1 MLVKWLIKLKLAAL
15 IAAVFVHGPLFAQ
28 QMDSAYDLIAR
39 MAKASKE
46 LSYSGLFTYEFRGNL
61 TSVKVAHIVRDGQT
75 YERIVH
81 MDGPEREIVRRGDDM
96 DCMRA
101 SDMLLRG
108 SVLKITDNNYSHL
121 QDFYNFYIRGD
132 TRIAGR
138 SVSVVNVIPKDK
150 YRYGYIIAIDKE
162 TGLMLQSVL
171 INSKG
176 KPMERFQFVDI
187 SIGADLDNVESTSEL
202 PDSDDINI
210 DQSDCLRVDQQAKV
224 SSSQWVPKWL
234 PPGFVLSSYQPIGED
249 GQESLMYTDGLAVFS
264 VFIDSAEKSGALPA
278 VDANLGATVA
288 VLTKG
293 FFNKQRYAIS
303 VVGEIPRS
311 TAREIASGISPL
323 LASPMP

>member
-293 FFNKQRYAIS
+293 FFNKQRNQ
-303 VVGEIPRS
+303 
-311 TAREIASGISPL
+311 
-323 LASPMP
+323 